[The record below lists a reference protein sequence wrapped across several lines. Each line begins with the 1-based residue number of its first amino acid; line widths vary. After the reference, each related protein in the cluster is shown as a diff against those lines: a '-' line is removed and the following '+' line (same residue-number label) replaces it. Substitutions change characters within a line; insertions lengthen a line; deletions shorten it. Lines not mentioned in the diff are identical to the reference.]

1 MRRIIYI
8 ITALLIVSCAYKSTC
23 IESYQ
28 KEKKVRHPGELL
40 ILVNDRNKIPDTW
53 NTNLVQL
60 PNGKQIDQRV
70 YPYLMRMT
78 EDAKKD
84 GCRIAIASA
93 YRSNKKQVSLYNTK
107 CAFYQSQGYDN
118 KTSQKKASQWVSQPG
133 TSEHQL
139 GVSVDLVSYD
149 YQLLDKK
156 QEETKEQKWLM
167 NHCAQYG
174 FILRY
179 PVSKR
184 GYTHVNYEPWH
195 YRYVGKH
202 DAVEIMNKGICLE
215 EYLNIKHNKNTI

>member
-8 ITALLIVSCAYKSTC
+8 ITALLIVSCAYKSTR

-28 KEKKVRHPGELL
+28 KEKEVRHPGELL
-40 ILVNDRNKIPDTW
+40 TLVNDRNKIPDTW

-70 YPYLMRMT
+70 YPYLMRMI

-84 GCRIAIASA
+84 GCRIVIASA
-93 YRSNKKQVSLYNTK
+93 YRSNEKQVSLYNTK

-118 KTSQKKASQWVSQPG
+118 ETSQKKASQWVSQPG

-139 GVSVDLVSYD
+139 GLSIDLVSYD

-167 NHCAQYG
+167 NHCVEYG

-184 GYTHVNYEPWH
+184 RYTHVNYEPWH
-195 YRYVGKH
+195 YRYVGK
-202 DAVEIMNKGICLE
+202 DNALEIMDKGICLE
-215 EYLNIKHNKNTI
+215 EYLNIKYNKNTI

>member
-8 ITALLIVSCAYKSTC
+8 ITALLIVSCAYKSTR

-28 KEKKVRHPGELL
+28 KEKEVRHPGELL
-40 ILVNDRNKIPDTW
+40 TLVNDRNKIPDTW

-70 YPYLMRMT
+70 YPYLMRMI

-84 GCRIAIASA
+84 GCRIVIASA
-93 YRSNKKQVSLYNTK
+93 YRSNEKQVSLYNTK

-118 KTSQKKASQWVSQPG
+118 ETSQKKASQWVSQPG

-139 GVSVDLVSYD
+139 GLSVDLVSYD

-167 NHCAQYG
+167 NHCVEYG

-184 GYTHVNYEPWH
+184 RYTHVNYEPWH
-195 YRYVGKH
+195 YRYVGK
-202 DAVEIMNKGICLE
+202 DNALEIMDKGICLE
-215 EYLNIKHNKNTI
+215 EYLNIKYNKNTI

>member
-8 ITALLIVSCAYKSTC
+8 ITALLIVSCAYKSTR

-40 ILVNDRNKIPDTW
+40 TLVNDRNKIPDTW

-60 PNGKQIDQRV
+60 PNGKQIDQKV
-70 YPYLMRMT
+70 YPYLMRMI
-78 EDAKKD
+78 EDVKKD
-84 GCRIAIASA
+84 GRRIVIASA
-93 YRSNKKQVSLYNTK
+93 YRSNEKQVSLYNTK

-118 KTSQKKASQWVSQPG
+118 ETSQKKASQWVSQPG

-139 GVSVDLVSYD
+139 GLSVDLVSYD

-167 NHCAQYG
+167 KHCAQYG

-184 GYTHVNYEPWH
+184 RYTHVNYEPWH
-195 YRYVGKH
+195 YRYVGKD

-215 EYLNIKHNKNTI
+215 EYLNTKYNKNTI

>member
-1 MRRIIYI
+1 
-8 ITALLIVSCAYKSTC
+8 
-23 IESYQ
+23 
-28 KEKKVRHPGELL
+28 
-40 ILVNDRNKIPDTW
+40 
-53 NTNLVQL
+53 
-60 PNGKQIDQRV
+60 
-70 YPYLMRMT
+70 MRMT

-93 YRSNKKQVSLYNTK
+93 YRSNEKQVSLYNTK

-139 GVSVDLVSYD
+139 GLSVDLVSYD

-184 GYTHVNYEPWH
+184 GYTHVNYDPWH
-195 YRYVGKH
+195 YRYVGKD